1 MSGET
6 TVRVESVSKKYC
18 KDLKRSLRYGLQDLG
33 DELLLKR
40 NPSAKLR
47 KQEFWA
53 LRDVSFELKRGEA
66 FGIIGVNGSGKT
78 TLLKLLHGLLKPT
91 KGRITIHGQ
100 VGALITLGAGFQPLL
115 TGRENIYTNAAI
127 LGIPRRDVDEKLDEI
142 LEFADIGDFID
153 APVKTYSSGM
163 KGRLGFSVAVNL
175 VEPDVLLLDEVMAT
189 GDWRFKD
196 KCFQRMDEIVSSGS
210 TIVFVSH
217 LVPKVE
223 QLCHRALLL
232 HKGVVQ
238 AVGPAV
244 EVCEKFYELP
254 EAEMSPRMKRRK
266 QAVAKRRRTSKT
278 SAPIKEPDFFEVTQ
292 VELLDASEAPQ
303 AQFRTLEA
311 MIIRIR
317 FECDRPIRAMKAM
330 VQLLTV
336 GDQICISGF
345 ESMLYRDDPN
355 EVWYGSGYVD
365 CMVPELL
372 LRQGK
377 YKVGVTLMDL
387 SDSSAPSDSAAR
399 EPASRPSEIILFKSD
414 QAASLMMKSNQEA
427 APASDSR
434 KTRGLVYM
442 PSSWR
447 FSSERQPEASIHDVG
462 SGVS

>member
-1 MSGET
+1 M
-6 TVRVESVSKKYC
+6 
-18 KDLKRSLRYGLQDLG
+18 
-33 DELLLKR
+33 
-40 NPSAKLR
+40 KLR
-47 KQEFWA
+47 KKEFWA
-53 LRDVSFELKRGEA
+53 LRDVNFELKRGEA

-91 KGRITIHGQ
+91 KGKITIHGR

-127 LGIPRRDVDEKLDEI
+127 LGIPRRDVDEKMDEI

-223 QLCHRALLL
+223 QLCHRAMLL

-254 EAEMSPRMKRRK
+254 EAEMSPRMRRRK
-266 QAVAKRRRTSKT
+266 KAVAKRRRALNS
-278 SAPIKEPDFFEVTQ
+278 SMQPESPEFFDVTH
-292 VELLDASEAPQ
+292 VDLLDASEIPQ
-303 AQFRTLEA
+303 AQFKTLETLT
-311 MIIRIR
+311 IRVR
-317 FECDRPIRAMKAM
+317 FECDRPIRAMKVI
-330 VQLLTV
+330 VQFLTV
-336 GDQICISGF
+336 GDQICISSF
-345 ESMLYRDDPN
+345 ESVLHQDDPN
-355 EVWYGSGYVD
+355 AVWHGSGYVD
-365 CMVPELL
+365 CVIPELL

-377 YKVGVTLMDL
+377 YKIGVTVADI
-387 SDSSAPSDSAAR
+387 SAQVEQSLGNPP
-399 EPASRPSEIILFKSD
+399 EQNQSEIILFKAD
-414 QAASLMMKSNQEA
+414 QAASLIVKSNQA
-427 APASDSR
+427 LAPTSSSR
-434 KTRGLVYM
+434 KTHGLIYM
-442 PSSWR
+442 PASWR
-447 FSSERQPEASIHDVG
+447 FGSERQPEPSISDLG
-462 SGVS
+462 